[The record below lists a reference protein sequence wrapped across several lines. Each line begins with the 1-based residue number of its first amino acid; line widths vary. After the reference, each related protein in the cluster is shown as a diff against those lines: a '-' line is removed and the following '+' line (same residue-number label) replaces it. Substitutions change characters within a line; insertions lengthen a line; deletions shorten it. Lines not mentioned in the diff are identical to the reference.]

1 MYFVQAA
8 DHTGPYHYTSSLV
21 LLLPPGLYKQLITLK
36 DLIAEYREKPEASS
50 ALKAP
55 IIDSLNLTGE

>member
-1 MYFVQAA
+1 M
-8 DHTGPYHYTSSLV
+8 